1 MSARGVCRGPYE
13 TRSYRVAGTCV
24 MISMRDAGNRKG
36 MVELRHMGRAL
47 TAVLA
52 VLTLLCLLLG
62 AAVVTFKL
70 TGLKFCTVDG
80 HSMDDTLF
88 DGERLI
94 LNPSAEPRFGDV
106 VVFDYGGS
114 YLVKRVIGLPGDTV
128 MVANGVL
135 YVNNVRYSEPYL
147 SEVNTQEFRKSTF
160 SVKVGED
167 EYFVMGDN
175 RDNSRDGRSFG
186 CIPGEALTGVA
197 IWHF

>member
-1 MSARGVCRGPYE
+1 MQR
-13 TRSYRVAGTCV
+13 AG
-24 MISMRDAGNRKG
+24 K
-36 MVELRHMGRAL
+36 AL
-47 TAVLA
+47 TGFLA
-52 VLTLLCLLLG
+52 VLTVLCLLLG
-62 AAVVTFKL
+62 AAVATFKL

-94 LNPSAEPRFGDV
+94 LNPSAEPGFGDI

-114 YLVKRVIGLPGDTV
+114 YLVKRVIGLPGDNV
-128 MVANGVL
+128 MVVGGAL
-135 YVNNVRYSEPYL
+135 YVNSVRYGEPYL
-147 SEVNTQEFRKSTF
+147 SPEHTERFSESTF
-160 SVKVGED
+160 AVHVGED

-186 CIPGEALTGVA
+186 CIPGDALTGVA